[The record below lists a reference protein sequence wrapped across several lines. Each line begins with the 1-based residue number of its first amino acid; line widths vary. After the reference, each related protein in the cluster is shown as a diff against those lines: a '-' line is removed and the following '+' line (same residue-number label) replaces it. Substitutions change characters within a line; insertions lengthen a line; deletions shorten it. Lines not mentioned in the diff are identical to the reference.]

1 MKYIKIITLLIL
13 TVLLSFKVFS
23 QENRKTTAQF
33 TFAYPVGSNGKE
45 AIEIKNN
52 FSFNLL
58 WGVNGGLNGAEIGS
72 IFNYNKGDVS
82 GVQIA
87 GVVNINERKTKG
99 TIISGVVNVC
109 RDTNIGVLVSGVVN
123 YSNHNSSGLQISSV
137 NIVRKQFNGTQIG
150 VINYSKKMRGFQLGI
165 INVVD
170 SNDGVLPIG
179 MFSVV
184 RKGKYEFE
192 LAGGDMIFS
201 NFNFKMGVDR
211 FYSVYKIGFSTF
223 KNKPICTYGIGIGS
237 EIKLNDKS
245 SLSIDITTNKIIYDN
260 NWDVKLNNLNK
271 TDINYR
277 YKLTNKFSVFAG
289 TSLNIYSTD
298 EKNENKYED
307 LNVPYTF
314 YTREENNIKHSIWF
328 GANAGISLKL

>member
-1 MKYIKIITLLIL
+1 MKHIKIITLLLL

-72 IFNYNKGDVS
+72 IFNYNKGDVI

-87 GVVNINERKTKG
+87 GVVNINERKTNG
-99 TIISGVVNVC
+99 TIISGVANIC
-109 RDTNIGVLVSGVVN
+109 NDSNIGVLISGIVN
-123 YSNHNSSGLQISSV
+123 YSIENSTGLQISTV
-137 NIVRKQFNGTQIG
+137 NTVRKHFNGTQIG
-150 VINYSKKMRGFQLGI
+150 LINYSKKMKGFQLGL

-179 MFSVV
+179 MFNVV

-192 LAGGDMIFS
+192 LACGDMIFS

-223 KNKPICTYGIGIGS
+223 KNKPISSYGIGIGS

-245 SLSIDITTNKIIYDN
+245 KLSIDITTNKLIYNN
-260 NWDVKLNNLNK
+260 NWDVKLNTLNK

-277 YKLTNKFSVFAG
+277 YILCSKLSVFAG
-289 TSLNIYSTD
+289 TSFNIYSTD
-298 EKNENKYED
+298 EKHENKFEK

-314 YTREENNIKHSIWF
+314 YTREENNIQHYLWI